1 MLKTYKDTLISFEVQ
16 PPLAVWNYI
25 SEELITNKELLT
37 ISNKLFDYEVD
48 PPLDAWST
56 IITSLKKEDK
66 TPGNFLLIKRKN
78 RLLSYTVAAAAVLGI
93 IVIGILYF
101 YNVDVIKNKLAT
113 SHTPNTNYQ
122 KAQSE
127 EPIAKSLPLISKPDA
142 EEIMEAPPVTTYKT
156 NKNFT
161 KNNKVLQN
169 TIVRN
174 SLFPGNEL
182 KIIIAAKPIRN
193 AKGII
198 IQNPEIVNNSG
209 SKYISITGPNGQQT
223 KISSKFLHMLLF
235 INDDSDI
242 DEVDGY
248 FDKNFL
254 ESLIWKSRFQAWR
267 NEIINTSF
275 VPSSTNFMDILD
287 FKDLIMKDK

>member
-1 MLKTYKDTLISFEVQ
+1 MVKTYKDKVTSFEVQ
-16 PPLAVWNYI
+16 PPLVAWDYI
-25 SEELITNKELLT
+25 SEELIANKELLA
-37 ISNKLFDYEVD
+37 ISNKLFNYEVD
-48 PPLDAWST
+48 PPLNTWST
-56 IITSLKKEDK
+56 IITSLKKEDRA
-66 TPGNFLLIKRKN
+66 IKKFSIIKQKN
-78 RLLSYTVAAAAVLGI
+78 RFLSYTAAAAIVGI
-93 IVIGILYF
+93 IVVGLLF
-101 YNVDVIKNKLAT
+101 FNNVNVLKNQLTT
-113 SHTPNTNYQ
+113 SHTFITNYK
-122 KAQSE
+122 KAQTE
-127 EPIAKSLPLISKPDA
+127 DPIVKSLPLISIPDA
-142 EEIMEAPPVTTYKT
+142 EEIMEAPAVTTYKT

-169 TIVRN
+169 TKVKN
-174 SLFPGNEL
+174 SLFHGNEL
-182 KIIIAAKPIRN
+182 QIIIASKPIRN
-193 AKGII
+193 ANGII
-198 IQNPEIVNNSG
+198 IQDPEIINNPG

-254 ESLIWKSRFQAWR
+254 ESLIWKSRFQDWR

-287 FKDLIMKDK
+287 FKDLIMKDN

>member
-1 MLKTYKDTLISFEVQ
+1 MLKTYKDKIISFEVQ
-16 PPLAVWNYI
+16 PPPVAWDYI
-25 SEELITNKELLT
+25 SEELIANKELLP
-37 ISNKLFDYEVD
+37 ISNKLFNYEVD
-48 PPLDAWST
+48 PPLNAWST
-56 IITSLKKEDK
+56 IITSLKKEDR
-66 TPGNFLLIKRKN
+66 TTENFSIIKRKN
-78 RLLSYTVAAAAVLGI
+78 RFLSYTAAAAILGI
-93 IVIGILYF
+93 IVVGIQYF
-101 YNVDVIKNKLAT
+101 NNVNVLKNQLTT
-113 SHTPNTNYQ
+113 SHTLITNYK
-122 KAQSE
+122 KAQTE
-127 EPIAKSLPLISKPDA
+127 APVVKSLPLISKPDA
-142 EEIMEAPPVTTYKT
+142 EGIMEAPAVTTYKT

-169 TIVRN
+169 TKVKI
-174 SLFPGNEL
+174 SLFPSNEL
-182 KIIIAAKPIRN
+182 QIIIAAKPIRN
-193 AKGII
+193 ANGII
-198 IQNPEIVNNSG
+198 IQNSEIVNNPG

-254 ESLIWKSRFQAWR
+254 ESLIWKSRFQDWR

-287 FKDLIMKDK
+287 FKDLIMKDN

>member
-1 MLKTYKDTLISFEVQ
+1 MLKTYKDKVISFEVQ
-16 PPLAVWNYI
+16 PPPVAWDYI
-25 SEELITNKELLT
+25 SEELITNKELLP
-37 ISNKLFDYEVD
+37 ISNKLFNYEVD
-48 PPLDAWST
+48 PPLNAWST
-56 IITSLKKEDK
+56 IITSLKKEDR
-66 TPGNFLLIKRKN
+66 TTENFSIIKRKN
-78 RLLSYTVAAAAVLGI
+78 RFLSYTAAAAILGI
-93 IVIGILYF
+93 IMVGIQYF
-101 YNVDVIKNKLAT
+101 NNVNVLKNQLTT
-113 SHTPNTNYQ
+113 SHTLITNYK
-122 KAQSE
+122 KAQTE
-127 EPIAKSLPLISKPDA
+127 APVAKSLPLISKPDA
-142 EEIMEAPPVTTYKT
+142 EEIMEAPAVTTYKT

-169 TIVRN
+169 TKVKN

-182 KIIIAAKPIRN
+182 QIIIAAKPIRN
-193 AKGII
+193 ANGII
-198 IQNPEIVNNSG
+198 IQNPEIVNNPG

-254 ESLIWKSRFQAWR
+254 ESLIWKSRFQDWR

-287 FKDLIMKDK
+287 FKDLIMKDN

>member
-1 MLKTYKDTLISFEVQ
+1 MLKTYKDKVNSFEVQ
-16 PPLAVWNYI
+16 PPLVAWDYI
-25 SEELITNKELLT
+25 SEELIANKELLP
-37 ISNKLFDYEVD
+37 ISNKLFNYEVD
-48 PPLDAWST
+48 PPLNTWST
-56 IITSLKKEDK
+56 IITSLKKEDR
-66 TPGNFLLIKRKN
+66 TTENFSIIKRKN
-78 RLLSYTVAAAAVLGI
+78 RFLSYTAAAA
-93 IVIGILYF
+93 IVGFIVVGILF
-101 YNVDVIKNKLAT
+101 FNNVNVLKNQLTT
-113 SHTPNTNYQ
+113 SHTFITNYK
-122 KAQSE
+122 KAQTE
-127 EPIAKSLPLISKPDA
+127 DPIVKSLPLISIPDA
-142 EEIMEAPPVTTYKT
+142 EEIMEAPAVTTYKT

-169 TIVRN
+169 TKVRN
-174 SLFPGNEL
+174 SLFRGNEL
-182 KIIIAAKPIRN
+182 QIIIAAKPIRN
-193 AKGII
+193 ANGVI
-198 IQNPEIVNNSG
+198 IQDPEIVNNPG

-254 ESLIWKSRFQAWR
+254 ESLIWKSRFQDWR

-287 FKDLIMKDK
+287 FKDLIMKDN